1 MESIK
6 EEMRRKL
13 SNEQAAV
20 KEAEKAKSKVLSMA
34 QELDAKNVKIGD
46 LESKVDE
53 LEFLKNEQ
61 RTRTKEANDRAL
73 KLEEELKS
81 LRSEKEAR
89 EEALASEIQDLK
101 DESALARVVARAAL
115 MRKFV
120 ANQITPE
127 MAESELASFRA
138 SFESE
143 DLLDADDLKDSEEEK
158 EDELKEPADV
168 VIGEEDAKDKAS
180 GSDHATQVI
189 QDIPSGAAE
198 QEADVVLG
206 SDIPPVV

>member
-6 EEMRRKL
+6 DEMRWKL
-13 SNEQAAV
+13 ANERAAV
-20 KEAEKAKSKVLSMA
+20 KEAEKAKAKVLSMA

-46 LESKVDE
+46 LESKVEE

-81 LRSEKEAR
+81 LRLEKEAR
-89 EEALASEIQDLK
+89 EESLASEIQDLK
-101 DESALARVVARAAL
+101 DEGALARVVARAAL

-127 MAESELASFRA
+127 MAENELASFRTLFD
-138 SFESE
+138 SD

-158 EDELKEPADV
+158 EDEPKEPADAV
-168 VIGEEDAKDKAS
+168 VGEEDVNEKAS
-180 GSDHATQVI
+180 GSDPATQVI
-189 QDIPSGAAE
+189 QEIPSGAAG
-198 QEADVVLG
+198 QEADIALG
-206 SDIPPVV
+206 SNDPPVI